1 MSGHAPRQ
9 NGGLQPT
16 SAFWRRL
23 AYAGARHGPEAW
35 LRLSPPFFGLAFA
48 LALPPA
54 RRRVR
59 ENLRRALGPRTLLE
73 EHWDVART
81 FVSYAGCLA
90 EALASERPSAERA
103 VRRFRDG
110 ELRALL
116 SSGRGLIVGTAHF
129 GAWDAAAPLLA
140 RDFGRPV
147 LVAMQA
153 EPDPAA
159 RALHD
164 RVRERAG
171 VRVVHVGD
179 HPLDAL
185 PLLHHLR
192 DGGIVAVQLD
202 RVSPG
207 GRAIEVPFFGRPMA
221 MPEGPF
227 ALASIAEAPLV
238 PVFVRRA
245 GYLEYELGAS
255 TVLELPAHASAA
267 ELERAARAVARELE
281 RSVRACPTQ
290 WFDFG

>member
-1 MSGHAPRQ
+1 MTRGEAQSGGVLAP
-9 NGGLQPT
+9 G

-23 AYAGARHGPEAW
+23 AYAGARFGPEAW
-35 LRLSPPFFGLAFA
+35 LRMSPPVFGMAFA
-48 LALPPA
+48 LALPRA
-54 RRRVR
+54 RRKVR
-59 ENLRRALGPRTLLE
+59 DNLRRALGPRSALE
-73 EHWDVART
+73 EQLDVART

-90 EALASERPSAERA
+90 EALASERPSSGRAE
-103 VRRFRDG
+103 RRFRDD
-110 ELRALL
+110 ELRALFR
-116 SSGRGLIVGTAHF
+116 SGGGLIVGTAHF

-153 EPDPAA
+153 EADAGA
-159 RALHD
+159 RAVHD
-164 RVRERAG
+164 AVRTRSG
-171 VRVVHVGD
+171 VRVVHVGR

-202 RVSPG
+202 RAAPG
-207 GRAIEVPFFGRPMA
+207 SRSVEVPFLGGRLS

-227 ALASIAEAPLV
+227 SLASVARVPLV

-245 GYLEYELGAS
+245 GYLRYELRGGG
-255 TVLELPAHASAA
+255 TVVLP
-267 ELERAARAVARELE
+267 ERAGAADLAAAAARVAAELE

>member
-1 MSGHAPRQ
+1 M
-9 NGGLQPT
+9 
-16 SAFWRRL
+16 
-23 AYAGARHGPEAW
+23 AYAGARYGPEAW

-48 LALPPA
+48 LALPAA
-54 RRRVR
+54 RRQVR
-59 ENLRRALGPRTLLE
+59 DNLRSALGQRSRVE
-73 EHWDVART
+73 EGVDVART

-90 EALASERPSAERA
+90 EALGGERPELSRA
-103 VRRFRDG
+103 KRRFRDP

-116 SSGRGLIVGTAHF
+116 ASDQGLIVGTAHF

-153 EPDPAA
+153 EADSGA

-164 RVRERAG
+164 AVRERAG

-202 RVSPG
+202 RVPSG
-207 GRAIEVPFFGRPMA
+207 ARALRVPFFDRELDVPA
-221 MPEGPF
+221 GPF
-227 ALASIAEAPLV
+227 ALAAIAKVPLV

-245 GYLEYELGAS
+245 GYLDYELSAGAP
-255 TVLELPAHASAA
+255 LRIPERASEA
-267 ELERAARAVARELE
+267 ELRAAAARAAREME

-290 WFDFG
+290 WFEFG